1 MFCSWLSFCFTT
13 SLLLYLAYRHIKEY
27 LERKHPSSQRGR
39 ILPQGY
45 LWLVNLFISGNPSR
59 EYHAEE
65 LDWLE
70 NIESV
75 IALSDYIHTKTVVP
89 GPFCTWQGLV
99 LQLGHLGSAIWM
111 LVIAIHTFL
120 LMACGRRC
128 REWVTRKSGS
138 GKARWVLVVCVWIW
152 VVFNG
157 IYGLLFIEP
166 FHPEL
171 GPYCNFCE
179 CILD

>member
-1 MFCSWLSFCFTT
+1 MFSDCLSCCFTT
-13 SLLLYLAYRHIKEY
+13 SLLLYLAYRHY
-27 LERKHPSSQRGR
+27 LKWKHPSSPRGR

-45 LWLVNLFISGNPSR
+45 LWLVNLFISGILSPK
-59 EYHAEE
+59 YHAEE

-70 NIESV
+70 STEGV
-75 IALSDYIHTKTVVP
+75 IGLSYFIHTKTVVP
-89 GPFCTWQGLV
+89 GPFCTWQGLF

-120 LMACGRRC
+120 LMACGQRC
-128 REWVTRKSGS
+128 REWVTRKSES

-152 VVFNG
+152 VMFNG
-157 IYGLLFIEP
+157 IYGLVFIEP

-171 GPYCNFCE
+171 GPYCNSCE
-179 CILD
+179 CILV